1 MLKNGKAVSKP
12 RKYDHYKRCEQI
24 LLDIVRR
31 CNDRRKNRLDSS
43 IAVGFAPDWGGNS
56 LTVFM
61 DDSHTHVGGV
71 GKSDD
76 VSFEDLIERLH
87 ARMIDGEGLS
97 LAIFPPKPDE
107 SAEPTE
113 PPLDIKKA
121 IERAREVVKNLKTRP
136 RYPRC

>member
-1 MLKNGKAVSKP
+1 MSKP

-31 CNDRRKNRLDSS
+31 CNERRDRG

-71 GKSDD
+71 GSSDD

-87 ARMIDGEGLS
+87 ERLLDGKGLS
-97 LAIFPPKPDE
+97 LAIPL
-107 SAEPTE
+107 SEPAPTGE
-113 PPLDIKKA
+113 MDIKKA
-121 IERAREVVKNLKTRP
+121 IERAREVVKDLKSRP